1 MHKAS
6 DSRRLRSPDG
16 LKSSVFKAIRNVRTT
31 IEDDMENI
39 RCPFAK
45 MEDDLEIGDFRIF
58 ASSEMNEE
66 KKLTQKLQEK
76 SHNESTAIF
85 SSFNEQSLLN
95 DTIPTVQWIQACST
109 GNLQTVGKLI
119 KEKHYLITYAPAINH
134 GFSGLHY
141 AAKNGHSYVVR
152 FLIMNGA
159 DVNLRTSGY
168 TPLHLAAIGKQHEI
182 ISILLQDCGADPSI
196 EDYSGHTY
204 QYYLRNEQ
212 GIVSDKIKNGNII
225 GNRKYEQH
233 QNDTQLSSSTTE
245 MMQFSRLKSFRKAVH
260 GRMRFFTDKQL

>member
-1 MHKAS
+1 MS
-6 DSRRLRSPDG
+6 
-16 LKSSVFKAIRNVRTT
+16 T
-31 IEDDMENI
+31 I
-39 RCPFAK
+39 
-45 MEDDLEIGDFRIF
+45 
-58 ASSEMNEE
+58 
-66 KKLTQKLQEK
+66 
-76 SHNESTAIF
+76 IF
-85 SSFNEQSLLN
+85 SSFDEQSLLS

-204 QYYLRNEQ
+204 QYYLINEQ
-212 GIVSDKIKNGNII
+212 GIISDQIKNGNII
-225 GNRKYEQH
+225 GNNSKYEPQ

-245 MMQFSRLKSFRKAVH
+245 MIQFSRLKSFRKAVH

>member
-76 SHNESTAIF
+76 NHNEVEEKEMI
-85 SSFNEQSLLN
+85 L
-95 DTIPTVQWIQACST
+95 DMK
-109 GNLQTVGKLI
+109 VGQI
-119 KEKHYLITYAPAINH
+119 EKGGEGEKKKWAEK
-134 GFSGLHY
+134 GSE
-141 AAKNGHSYVVR
+141 R
-152 FLIMNGA
+152 
-159 DVNLRTSGY
+159 
-168 TPLHLAAIGKQHEI
+168 
-182 ISILLQDCGADPSI
+182 
-196 EDYSGHTY
+196 
-204 QYYLRNEQ
+204 
-212 GIVSDKIKNGNII
+212 
-225 GNRKYEQH
+225 
-233 QNDTQLSSSTTE
+233 
-245 MMQFSRLKSFRKAVH
+245 
-260 GRMRFFTDKQL
+260 